1 MMIARFIGVHDT
13 RNLSGLIV
21 FDFQDLRFR
30 TNLKITGCLSFG
42 NFGVQRRPF
51 CIRANSLKT
60 ESVVNCGW
68 APIAWTGIDGHVAGG
83 AFLVTD
89 FFGAGCH
96 DNLVV
101 VRVVKRNSV
110 STGYAHLVFRPIV
123 VRLKLGQG

>member
-1 MMIARFIGVHDT
+1 MMFARFIGVHDT

-30 TNLKITGCLSFG
+30 TNLKTTGCLSFG

-60 ESVVNCGW
+60 ESVLNCGW

-89 FFGAGCH
+89 FFGASCH
-96 DNLVV
+96 DDLVV
-101 VRVVKRNSV
+101 VRVVKRNSM
-110 STGYAHLVFRPIV
+110 SAGSAPLVF
-123 VRLKLGQG
+123 